1 MASDVRIWTGTA
13 WESIKGPKGDP
24 GPTEVS
30 AEVGNSTRLGSDGKI
45 YTPTPVIPIGSTT
58 VRGTVQLADAAAVT
72 AGTAARVVDAAQLKA
87 VRDTVP
93 TPADAAG
100 VALAV
105 AGAIGT
111 SPQFAR
117 EDHTHPRPSLAELG
131 AATVATSGSYND
143 LSNRPTIPAAYT
155 LPVATAAVL
164 GGVKQGAGVAIAADG
179 TLSVSGGSGPAAAST
194 PPVNLAATAS
204 VGTSTAYARADHVH
218 ARPTLAELGA
228 APTATP
234 TFTGQVLAPAGDVTA
249 PGYSFA
255 ADTNTGLYLS
265 GPDSLAMSVGG
276 VARMAFS
283 GDSATFFVNGLFAQ
297 SAVAFCPS
305 FTLTNT
311 TNDQNQV
318 YVNLFKKPP
327 NAMVL
332 PCNLG
337 TIQFGGS
344 SIDGTV
350 RTGSMISSV
359 CDLQQASTITAYTS
373 FLTVGLTGLAE
384 RLRLGSDGNATFSG
398 NIVAQGTANT
408 FAQAS
413 INSTALGPL
422 QIVNIGTTGTYNIVA
437 TDAGKVLLNSHTVAD
452 STINIPANATVP
464 IPIGTVIE
472 ILDATNRLT
481 WLQAA
486 AGVTVNF
493 NSTTG
498 SDSGVLGGGV
508 AARCRLRGILTSA
521 RIVKVGTNLWYVFG
535 DILAS

>member
-1 MASDVRIWTGTA
+1 
-13 WESIKGPKGDP
+13 
-24 GPTEVS
+24 
-30 AEVGNSTRLGSDGKI
+30 
-45 YTPTPVIPIGSTT
+45 
-58 VRGTVQLADAAAVT
+58 
-72 AGTAARVVDAAQLKA
+72 
-87 VRDTVP
+87 
-93 TPADAAG
+93 
-100 VALAV
+100 
-105 AGAIGT
+105 
-111 SPQFAR
+111 
-117 EDHTHPRPSLAELG
+117 
-131 AATVATSGSYND
+131 
-143 LSNRPTIPAAYT
+143 
-155 LPVATAAVL
+155 VATAAVL

-194 PPVNLAATAS
+194 APVNLAATAA

-234 TFTGQVLAPAGDVTA
+234 TFTGQVLAPAGVVTA

-384 RLRLGSDGNATFSG
+384 RLRLGSDGTATFSG

-413 INSTALGPL
+413 INSTGAYTLA
-422 QIVNIGTTGTYNIVA
+422 VA
-437 TDAGKVLLNSHTVAD
+437 DAGKVLLNNHTTAD
-452 STINIPANATVP
+452 STITIPTNATVP

-472 ILDATNRLT
+472 LLDATTRFT
-481 WLQAA
+481 WVQAA
-486 AGVTVNF
+486 TGVTLNY
-493 NSTTG
+493 NKTTG
-498 SDSGVLGGGV
+498 SDAGTLGGGAG
-508 AARCRLRGILTSA
+508 AAGRGRLRGILTSA
-521 RIVKVGTNLWYVFG
+521 RLFKAGANLWYLFG
-535 DILAS
+535 DIVEL